1 MRRRQIFTSAFVLVF
16 LLVLAV
22 GMSHA
27 REPEPTDG
35 EIQPAGDAGSI
46 SPWPAAWT
54 ALHETHVDQTSDTFY
69 PAADAYVSQ
78 VAPTANFGTET
89 ELDVKNLD
97 DGEFPDD
104 RRSYVGFDLSTIP
117 SDATII
123 SATFQAHLYEAEGA
137 KSVDIEL
144 RRVTSGWDEETVT
157 WNNRPD
163 SEAHGGTAV
172 SSAAGVVEWDT
183 TDLIQDHWINQDFGT
198 SPNFGLE
205 LRGPEK
211 GDYHLRRFYAN
222 EAKHHRPHLI
232 VAYEVPTCEDPYEP
246 NESFEK
252 AWTLSPGTIE
262 SYICCD
268 GTDYDYFTFL
278 ADAGDLIQLDL
289 YDLPSDYNLC
299 LFDPTRN
306 QIDCSQNGGTAAE
319 TIEETAANSG
329 HHYALVYG
337 HQGACDSDKPYTL
350 DISVTGGC
358 NAVTGLDI
366 DGPTTVIS
374 GTAATFTA
382 TVSPPAVSTPI
393 TYSWQATEQSEL
405 EQARAFTQT
414 TITFTWDV
422 FGAKTIEVTAINCG
436 GTVSATHALTVEG
449 KPDLTITD
457 VWREN
462 GQICYQIRN
471 VGEGTAPM
479 WHYGGLSIDGTPVAD
494 HLIETTLAPGE
505 RLNRCFEYQWQCA
518 FPKDTIS
525 VCADIQDAVAE
536 SDETNNCREEV
547 WACDTT
553 PPKITSGPVVSQIT
567 QDSARVSWQTDE
579 GSDSVVKFG
588 TYAGEYENQE
598 SDATHSTEHGIL
610 LTDLKPATVY
620 HYVVKSTDASGNTV
634 TSGKGFFESEP
645 EQVGEPPSI
654 SSPTVARVEGDR
666 ELYRVTISASDPLGV
681 ERVEFYLDDKLIGID
696 YSPSSP
702 YEFYLDPAALKVS
715 RADFF
720 GEEHTIRARAFGLSG
735 LMSEQSI
742 VYQPEYEPPPINL
755 HVRPNYHPT
764 LYVDPGG
771 TLPAETTIDVRARA
785 AEYEWNCTWLV
796 GLAGIELPPGVSPQ
810 RCWEVEHAVDRVI
823 FEVDGSTECV
833 SSPSDDNDFWHEC
846 TWDVSGLGVGTYH
859 LQVVAY
865 ASDGSSVLTSR
876 YLHVEVGEPSLDV
889 SRSVSRIDNHFQVEL
904 TVENRGTASEMF
916 GRIEDSLFGFQ
927 PIEDEAENYEV
938 TSYYSPRTRHCDVE
952 IDVSTD
958 AGGDIITLGPGES
971 ITVDYVAVPILYPE
985 TVDSTLIDYTIGA
998 EPVRIVDYWGGGEY
1012 EHEVGSFDRP
1022 RTIPYE
1028 VFLAKR
1034 ASDYLIVTNP
1044 INLFLTNPSRD
1055 SVNELLSAMAEL
1067 AQRKSGILGY
1077 VSYGA
1082 HEAKDQI
1089 KAWGRTTMRG
1099 SDGVEG
1105 HYLSNGY
1112 LLIVGETEIVPSWT
1126 VDIPDMDWS
1135 GDKTT
1140 KEIPFSDLPYADTVG
1155 NDGAPDLIVGRLIG
1169 DSAEALARPIEASL
1183 RVAEGLGFDRS
1194 FGVATSGSEGS
1205 WEDFAPSARR
1215 IQTVLDDQMDDG
1227 ASAYHWSRWIHKEPI
1242 SMEGG
1247 GFDLSMTRNDGFILA
1262 DVDGDGESE
1271 MVVVD
1276 DRSDECIVYQYGDLD
1291 AWSTTPSDAF
1301 DCRFTPYDGLAA
1313 GDIDGVHTEDEIIVA
1328 TDESDT
1334 IAIFN
1339 DGPRH
1344 TPGSS
1349 FPEFDVDVD
1358 HWDVV
1363 TTGDVW
1369 GDDRDEIILAT
1380 TDDYGT
1386 VYVYSYETGG
1396 TYPELILRDT
1406 MDYVSF
1412 TPWDGFGV
1420 GNVSG
1425 VVFSKD
1431 EIVVANDSTDRIY
1444 IYDHTGTNIGE
1455 IDADPFTHYDGLA
1468 VGDMDG
1474 DGMDEFATIIDDVI
1488 DGKRRFFV
1496 FNNDGWYWDAAEE
1509 AWKIRHGGRHKLYA
1523 RSLEFDGIRTTARGS
1538 NHDGFDIGD
1547 IDGDGEAEALV
1558 ARQGD
1563 NKLSVLDGHY
1573 SRGWMDRYLP
1583 PIQSDGPDTDIFTL
1597 RGHGSPVSCSPFETG
1612 DIGRV
1617 DFDAHPLVLGLTC
1630 LSGNYEGDWWW
1641 IKDGSREDNHDG
1653 DDGFAEAFFDSGA
1666 AAYIGATHVSSS
1678 RQNKAAGPAFFRS
1691 WGWHESAGL
1700 AFAQYERDRAGT
1712 GSESWQYWVT
1722 EYNYYGDPKFGA
1734 VDDSTVSDAALVTG
1748 GEGIGETPPTTLEV
1762 SIPAYEVDVI
1772 GDEDHVEI
1780 PEGDLLLE
1788 EGKPQVPY
1796 YTVDVELPAGYEV
1809 RSVEMVER
1817 TGLSTTEG
1825 LNLPLMSMRLD
1836 CACSEWAG
1844 ATSSA
1849 AGEEWFPTQD
1859 FDWRVVPGADSSTLL
1874 IMIYPFFYNE
1884 LTTGVRFYQ
1893 QYSFDIEYTTS
1904 SVAVADL
1911 STDKTVYHQGDTV
1924 MIDARLTNSGDA
1936 QSVVV
1941 DASIERYGSD
1951 ETVDGLLLRALDG
1964 LAGDA
1969 SFSPRWESAGFG
1981 PGHYYVQLVIRDTD
1995 GNTLNAETQSF
2006 QLGLSSGEV
2015 TQLTAAPESFDV
2027 GDSVDVSMVFSN
2039 TGTIPI
2045 TGTAVIQVRDGDGEV
2060 VEDFRH
2066 DVANLAAS
2074 DAVTIEEM
2082 WDTSGAEG
2090 GAYDVV
2096 GYVLYDS
2103 KSTTIKRATVS
2114 SEIHV
2119 YLPLVL
2125 RNR

>member
-1 MRRRQIFTSAFVLVF
+1 MGRKQVLISAFVLVL
-16 LLVLAV
+16 LLVLAA
-22 GMSHA
+22 GMSYA
-27 REPEPTDG
+27 REPEPPG
-35 EIQPAGDAGSI
+35 PESDASLI
-46 SPWPAAWT
+46 PPWSAAA
-54 ALHETHVDQTSDTFY
+54 ALEQGYVDQTSDTFY

-78 VAPTANFGTET
+78 VAPTTNFGTET

-97 DGEFPDD
+97 GGEFPDD
-104 RRSYVGFDLSTIP
+104 RRSYVGFDLST
-117 SDATII
+117 
-123 SATFQAHLYEAEGA
+123 
-137 KSVDIEL
+137 
-144 RRVTSGWDEETVT
+144 
-157 WNNRPD
+157 
-163 SEAHGGTAV
+163 
-172 SSAAGVVEWDT
+172 
-183 TDLIQDHWINQDFGT
+183 
-198 SPNFGLE
+198 FGLE
-205 LRGPEK
+205 LRGQLE
-211 GDYHLRRFYAN
+211 GDYHLRRFYSN
-222 EAKHHRPHLI
+222 EAKQHWPHLI

-246 NESFEK
+246 NDSFEK
-252 AWTLSPGTIE
+252 AWPMSPGTIE

-268 GTDYDYFTFL
+268 GTDYDYFTFS

-289 YDLPSDYNLC
+289 YDLPDDYNLC

-306 QIDCSQNGGTAAE
+306 QIDCSQNGGTTAE
-319 TIEETAANSG
+319 TIEATATDSG
-329 HHYALVYG
+329 YHYALVYG
-337 HQGACDSDKPYTL
+337 NQGACDSDNSYTL
-350 DISVTGGC
+350 DIGLTSPC
-358 NAVTGLDI
+358 NAVTGVAI

-374 GTAATFTA
+374 GTSATFTA
-382 TVSPPAVSTPI
+382 TVSPPTATTPI
-393 TYSWQATEQSEL
+393 TYSWQATGQDDL
-405 EQARAFTQT
+405 EQAGDPTA
-414 TITFTWDV
+414 TFTWDV
-422 FGAKTIEVTAINCG
+422 VGAKTVDVTTINCG
-436 GTVSATHALTVEG
+436 GTVSATRVLTVER

-471 VGEGTAPM
+471 VGGGTAPM

-494 HLIETTLAPGE
+494 HLIETALAPGE
-505 RLNRCFEYQWQCA
+505 RLNRCFEYQWQCS

-525 VCADIQDAVAE
+525 VCTDVQDAVAE
-536 SDETNNCREEV
+536 DDETNNCREES
-547 WACDTT
+547 WMCDAT

-579 GSDSVVKFG
+579 ESDSVVKFG
-588 TYAGEYENQE
+588 TYAGKYEDQQ
-598 SDATHSTEHGIL
+598 SDAKHSTEHGIL

-634 TSGKGFFESEP
+634 TSGESFFESEP

-666 ELYRVTISASDPLGV
+666 ELYRVTTSASDPMGV

-742 VYQPEYEPPPINL
+742 VYRPEYEPPPISL
-755 HVRPNYHPT
+755 QVQPNYHPT

-796 GLAGIELPPGVSPQ
+796 GLAGIELPPGVSPK
-810 RCWEVEHAVDRVI
+810 RCWEVEHAVDRVM

-833 SSPSDDNDFWHEC
+833 SSPSDDSDFWHEC
-846 TWDVSGLGVGTYH
+846 AWDVSSLGVGTYH

-927 PIEDEAENYEV
+927 PIEYEAENYEV

-971 ITVDYVAVPILYPE
+971 ITADYVAVPILYPE

-1012 EHEVGSFDRP
+1012 EYEVGSFDRP

-1044 INLFLTNPSRD
+1044 INLFLANPSRD
-1055 SVNELLSAMAEL
+1055 PVNELLSAMAEL
-1067 AQRKSGILGY
+1067 AQHKSGILGY

-1082 HEAKDQI
+1082 HEVKDQI
-1089 KAWGRTTMRG
+1089 KGWGRTTMRG
-1099 SDGVEG
+1099 SDGVED

-1135 GDKTT
+1135 GEETT
-1140 KEIPFSDLPYADTVG
+1140 KEISFSDLPYADTVG

-1169 DSAEALARPIEASL
+1169 NSAEALARPIEASL

-1328 TDESDT
+1328 TDEWDT
-1334 IAIFN
+1334 ISIFN
-1339 DGPRH
+1339 DDPRH
-1344 TPGSS
+1344 TLGSS
-1349 FPEFDVDVD
+1349 FPQFDVDVD

-1406 MDYVSF
+1406 MEYVSF
-1412 TPWDGFGV
+1412 TPWDGFGA

-1425 VVFSKD
+1425 TPMSKD

-1444 IYDHTGTNIGE
+1444 IYDHTGTKIGE

-1474 DGMDEFATIIDDVI
+1474 DTMDEFATIIDDRI

-1496 FNNDGWYWDAAEE
+1496 FNNDGWYWDATDE
-1509 AWKIRHGGRHKLYA
+1509 AWEIHRGGRHRLYS
-1523 RSLEFDGIRTTARGS
+1523 RSLEFDGIRTTARS
-1538 NHDGFDIGD
+1538 SRHDGFDIGD

-1563 NKLSVLDGHY
+1563 NKLSVLDGNYPH
-1573 SRGWMDRYLP
+1573 GWMDRYMP

-1597 RGHGSPVSCSPFETG
+1597 RGHGSPVSCSPFNTG

-1678 RQNKAAGPAFFRS
+1678 RRNNAAGPAFFRS
-1691 WGWHESAGL
+1691 WGWSESAGL
-1700 AFAQYERDRAGT
+1700 AFAQYERDKAGT

-1734 VDDSTVSDAALVTG
+1734 VDDSAKSNVLDREAALVTG
-1748 GEGIGETPPTTLEV
+1748 SEGIAETPPKTLDIP
-1762 SIPAYEVDVI
+1762 IPAYEVDVI

-1788 EGKPQVPY
+1788 EGEPQVPY

-1809 RSVEMVER
+1809 RDVEMVER

-1825 LNLPLMSMRLD
+1825 LDLPLMSMRLD
-1836 CACSEWAG
+1836 CACSERAG
-1844 ATSSA
+1844 STSPA

-1859 FDWRVVPGADSSTLL
+1859 IDWRVVPGADSSTLL

-1904 SVAVADL
+1904 NVAIADL
-1911 STDKTVYHQGDTV
+1911 CTDKTVYHQGDTV

-1941 DASIERYGSD
+1941 DASIERYGSG
-1951 ETVDGLLLRALDG
+1951 ETVDGLLLRSLHG

-1969 SFSPRWESAGFG
+1969 SFSPRWDSTGAE

-1995 GNTLNAETQSF
+1995 GNTLNTKTQSF

-2015 TQLTAAPESFDV
+2015 TQLTATPESFDV

-2039 TGTIPI
+2039 TGTVPI
-2045 TGTAVIQVRDGDGEV
+2045 TGTARIEIQDDEGEA
-2060 VEDFRH
+2060 VETFVH
-2066 DVANLAAS
+2066 DVANLATS
-2074 DAVTIEEM
+2074 EAVTIEET
-2082 WDTSGAEG
+2082 WDTSGAAR

-2103 KSTTIKRATVS
+2103 KSTTVERTTVS
-2114 SEIHV
+2114 SETYV